1 MGPWLPPIVR
11 RKLGD
16 LSKMY
21 FLWIGHSRWKWAQMR
36 NPGKLA
42 SRTDMSVF
50 GARNLSDTLLIPP
63 THSLALCSQICRI
76 GNQHCAGMST
86 PNLYAGVEGVE
97 ISSPGLLDLFRILL
111 ASSQPGIKC
120 LKWKTLA
127 IKWKSNQKTNHKL
140 LLLLSL
146 FCKILTMMRWR
157 MGESILF
164 MRLLRQMF
172 QSAFQTKWTNM
183 HGKVSFHMSL
193 IDQWRIRQVS
203 KGRLPRIEILSWR
216 KQLHIFVDW
225 KLSSKH
231 LLNLVSILCRWW
243 R

>member
-1 MGPWLPPIVR
+1 
-11 RKLGD
+11 
-16 LSKMY
+16 MY
-21 FLWIGHSRWKWAQMR
+21 FLWIWHSRWKLAQTR
-36 NPGKLA
+36 NPGKSA

-50 GARNLSDTLLIPP
+50 EARNLSCILLIPP
-63 THSLALCSQICRI
+63 THSLVLCSQIYRTE
-76 GNQHCAGMST
+76 NQHCAGMNT
-86 PNLYAGVEGVE
+86 PNSCAGVEEVE
-97 ISSPGLLDLFRILL
+97 ISSLGLLDLFRILL
-111 ASSQPGIKC
+111 ASSQPGTKF
-120 LKWKTLA
+120 LKWISLA
-127 IKWKSNQKTNHKL
+127 IKWKSNRKTNHKL
-140 LLLLSL
+140 LLLLNL

-172 QSAFQTKWTNM
+172 QSAFRTKWTNM

-225 KLSSKH
+225 KLFSKH